1 MRNRLFSL
9 FFLFTTLL
17 ISGCYEVPAPQ
28 GNPLTKTAIS
38 KIKPG
43 MTSEQVITAVGD
55 PIMSNA
61 FANNEMNYIYSYKK
75 VGDPL
80 KVKRVIVSF
89 QKNKVIKVDISG
101 EDGIIAQL

>member
-9 FFLFTTLL
+9 IFFVSVSL
-17 ISGCYEVPAPQ
+17 ISGCYEVPVPQ
-28 GNPLTKTAIS
+28 GNPLTQTAIN
-38 KIKPG
+38 KIKSG
-43 MTSEQVITAVGD
+43 MTSEQVIAAVGD

-61 FANNEMNYIYSYKK
+61 FSNNQVNYIYSYKK
-75 VGDPL
+75 VGDPI

-89 QKNKVIKVDISG
+89 QKNKVTKVDISG